1 MMRLDLHTAVL
12 LLIYS
17 SVVSR
22 AADAQRCIF
31 NDVVCKS
38 GTPVTVVREVPSAEY
53 QQSQHKYIMLSSGK
67 WKPIRIKV
75 SSLDLDDNQKSCSIF
90 EKRKSYIT
98 GTRVSC
104 RYNDAMSKDKKNKL
118 LNQILPAAIQLHGDR
133 RLLKRLD
140 TTFKVPNLR
149 TTVCSH
155 FTVLQ

>member
-1 MMRLDLHTAVL
+1 MRLDLHTAEL

-53 QQSQHKYIMLSSGK
+53 QQSQHTYIMLSSGK

-90 EKRKSYIT
+90 ENVKVIL
-98 GTRVSC
+98 RVPGF
-104 RYNDAMSKDKKNKL
+104 L
-118 LNQILPAAIQLHGDR
+118 AA
-133 RLLKRLD
+133 
-140 TTFKVPNLR
+140 TTTP
-149 TTVCSH
+149 
-155 FTVLQ
+155 